1 MKSVSNKTAKAKTA
15 KPQKKAQSA
24 KENAELVTPAKAVVT
39 SSAKTPADTKVI
51 NSPQVKVLAP
61 KSLVKK
67 PKALVPEVV
76 EAGAVEKGLT
86 IPSGAD
92 PVTRYLSEIRRYPL
106 LSREEEYAL
115 AVKYKETGDRE
126 AAQKLVTS
134 NLRFVVKIA
143 MEYSKFGA
151 KMIDLIQEG
160 NMGLMQAVKDFNPY
174 KGVRLITYA
183 VWWIRGH
190 IQEFLMRHYSMV
202 RIGTT
207 HNQRKLFYE
216 LQRSRA
222 ELERMGMEAGLMQ
235 ISGRL
240 GIPED
245 EVKQMS
251 ERVLQRDV
259 SFDKPASADDP
270 NTLHDR
276 TAGINEVTAEDE
288 LGRREE
294 LELLS
299 QNIEKIR
306 PQLNARE
313 IFILESRV
321 LADEPITLQEI
332 GDKYGITREA
342 ARQLEARL
350 ILKIKKQMLER
361 ISPNGEAAE
370 EVE

>member
-1 MKSVSNKTAKAKTA
+1 MKKKRTAEPKKSKTVRARKKKPTVLTPEIVEDAPTLPAHDEAYENTNEEALTSVGTDAA
-15 KPQKKAQSA
+15 
-24 KENAELVTPAKAVVT
+24 LVTT
-39 SSAKTPADTKVI
+39 ES
-51 NSPQVKVLAP
+51 
-61 KSLVKK
+61 
-67 PKALVPEVV
+67 ALVPSS
-76 EAGAVEKGLT
+76 AT
-86 IPSGAD
+86 D
-92 PVTRYLSEIRRYPL
+92 PVARYLAEIRRYPL
-106 LSREEEYAL
+106 LSKEEEYAL
-115 AVKYKETGDRE
+115 AVKYRETGDRE

-222 ELERMGMEAGLMQ
+222 QLERMGMEAGIMQ

-245 EVKQMS
+245 EVKAMS

-259 SFDKPASADDP
+259 SFDKTTSPDDST
-270 NTLHDR
+270 TLHDR
-276 TAGINEVTAEDE
+276 TTDANETTAEDE
-288 LGRREE
+288 LERKEE
-294 LELLS
+294 LQLLS
-299 QNIEKIR
+299 ENIEKIK
-306 PQLNARE
+306 PTLNARE
-313 IFILESRV
+313 ILILESRL
-321 LADEPITLQEI
+321 LADEPKTLQEI
-332 GDKYGITREA
+332 GDEYGITREA

-350 ILKIKKQMLER
+350 ISKIKKQML
-361 ISPNGEAAE
+361 NQNDND
-370 EVE
+370 